1 LKLACAWRDESSEPL
16 VCVGRQAVT
25 VKLIQA
31 GDFVTREFP
40 IKVDEF
46 NIGRDYTC
54 DLRLDHGRISRNHCR
69 ILKRGNRVLVEALY
83 STAGTAVN
91 HQILDPSAPP
101 FEVYDGDHLWVGPE
115 HFQFVFSADP
125 GSPVEPSERP
135 PTAGRPRLA
144 EGEELT
150 NPLMKDVPTT
160 QSRVA
165 HKLLERM
172 SEPPPAEEE
181 EEEEEDASPAT
192 PAAPAEPLGPIDV
205 TNMEGVAMVRLL
217 PKALVAD
224 SDIRTIT
231 DELDDLIAS
240 GQNCI
245 TLNLGNVE
253 RMSSQVIGEVLGV
266 YKRCKAKGGM
276 LKICRVTPQVA
287 SVFAMTNMERHIEI
301 FPDESLALKSIWPI
315 QSVAEKPRA
324 AERKAAPTAAAPA
337 APTAPAAPAGTACRV
352 RLIVEIGRAK
362 GREIDLRLPRFLI
375 GRDQQCQLRPNSNAI
390 SRLHAAIE
398 QREGRVFVRDLG
410 SQIGTALG
418 GRLLRN
424 EEAEA
429 FNGDRL
435 QIEMLQFTFAIGSPA
450 DAPAPSPTDGSLS
463 GLFNAH
469 STDPSADTAIM
480 SLAEISSALA
490 NTPGATTPATAPT
503 DPNRPKRSR
512 HLTYQIVDDVAVVML
527 RVTDMSEESVF
538 SAVRVELEDILAEP
552 GIDRMIIRFDHVALL
567 SRGAVV
573 MFLARAQHLVRSNG
587 TMRFCNVSPAVMSFL
602 DKTQLPLL
610 IEIFPTLEEALQ
622 TPWESEEQ
630 SGTTAQTGG
639 AT

>member
-1 LKLACAWRDESSEPL
+1 MN
-16 VCVGRQAVT
+16 

-40 IKVDEF
+40 IKVDDF

-91 HQILDPSAPP
+91 NQVLDPSAPP

-115 HFQFVFSADP
+115 HFQFVFTADANDPEPP
-125 GSPVEPSERP
+125 GERP
-135 PTAGRPRLA
+135 APVGRSRLA
-144 EGEELT
+144 EGEEVT
-150 NPLMKDVPTT
+150 NPLMKDVPAT
-160 QSRVA
+160 QSKVA

-172 SEPPPAEEE
+172 TEPPP
-181 EEEEEDASPAT
+181 EEEDEEEAA
-192 PAAPAEPLGPIDV
+192 PAAPAEPPRPIDV
-205 TNMEGVAMVRLL
+205 MEVEGVTMVRLR
-217 PKALVAD
+217 PKTLVAD

-231 DELDDLIAS
+231 DELDDLIAA
-240 GQNCI
+240 GQSCI

-253 RMSSQVIGEVLGV
+253 RMSSQVIGEVLQV

-287 SVFAMTNMERHIEI
+287 SVFAMTHMERHIEI
-301 FPDESLALKSIWPI
+301 FPDENLALKSIWPM
-315 QSVAEKPRA
+315 QAEPTAVAGSVRSGGSKAGSA
-324 AERKAAPTAAAPA
+324 ATAAAPA
-337 APTAPAAPAGTACRV
+337 PPAAVAPAPASAAPRV
-352 RLIVEIGRAK
+352 RLIVEVGKAK
-362 GREIDLRLPRFLI
+362 GREIDIRGPRFLI

-390 SRLHAAIE
+390 SRHHAAIE
-398 QREGRVFVRDLG
+398 FREGRVFVRDLG
-410 SQIGTALG
+410 SQIGTIVG
-418 GRLLRN
+418 GRLLRH

-435 QIEMLQFTFAIGSPA
+435 QIEMLQFTFAIGAPA
-450 DAPAPSPTDGSLS
+450 DAPAPTPTDGSLS
-463 GLFNAH
+463 GLFNAQA
-469 STDPSADTAIM
+469 TDASADTTIM
-480 SLAEISSALA
+480 SVAEITSALA
-490 NTPGATTPATAPT
+490 QPAPATPGTAS
-503 DPNRPKRSR
+503 DPNRPKRTR
-512 HLTYQIVDDVAVVML
+512 HLTYQVVEDVAVVML
-527 RVTDMSEESVF
+527 RVADLSDESVF
-538 SAVRVELEDILAEP
+538 SAVRVELEDILAQP
-552 GIDRMIIRFDHVALL
+552 GIDRMIVRFDHVKAI

-587 TMRFCNVSPAVMSFL
+587 TMRFCNVAPSVMAFL

-610 IEIFPTLEEALQ
+610 IEIFETLEEAMQ

-630 SGTTAQTGG
+630 SGASAPTG
-639 AT
+639 TST

>member
-1 LKLACAWRDESSEPL
+1 M
-16 VCVGRQAVT
+16 T

-115 HFQFVFSADP
+115 HFQFVFAADP
-125 GSPVEPSERP
+125 GSGTEPNERP
-135 PTAGRPRLA
+135 AEARRPRIA

-150 NPLMKDVPTT
+150 NPLMKDVPAT

-172 SEPPPAEEE
+172 SEPPPPEEEQGEEE
-181 EEEEEDASPAT
+181 EAPSPAK
-192 PAAPAEPLGPIDV
+192 PAAPPEPLGPIDV
-205 TNMEGVAMVRLL
+205 TEMEGVAMVRLL
-217 PKALVAD
+217 PKSLVAD

-240 GQNCI
+240 GQKCI

-266 YKRCKAKGGM
+266 FKRCKAKGGM

-287 SVFAMTNMERHIEI
+287 SVFAMTHVERHIEI
-301 FPDESLALKSIWPI
+301 FPDENLALKSIWPI
-315 QSVAEKPRA
+315 QPVAERPRT
-324 AERKAAPTAAAPA
+324 AERKPAPAAAAPA
-337 APTAPAAPAGTACRV
+337 APPAQAPPAPSASRV
-352 RLIVEIGRAK
+352 RLIVEVGRAK
-362 GREIDLRLPRFLI
+362 GREIDLRAPRFLI

-390 SRLHAAIE
+390 SRLHTAIE
-398 QREGRVFVRDLG
+398 QRDGRVFVRDLG
-410 SQIGTALG
+410 SQIGTLLS
-418 GRLLRN
+418 GRMLQN

-450 DAPAPSPTDGSLS
+450 DAPIPTPTDGSLS

-480 SLAEISSALA
+480 SLAEITSALA
-490 NTPGATTPATAPT
+490 NSPPATPAAST
-503 DPNRPKRSR
+503 DSSRTKRSR

-527 RVTDMSEESVF
+527 RVAELSDESVF

-552 GIDRMIIRFDHVALL
+552 GIDRMIIRFDHVATI

-587 TMRFCNVSPAVMSFL
+587 TMRFCNVSPAVMAFL

-630 SGTTAQTGG
+630 SGTAAQTGS
-639 AT
+639 T

>member
-1 LKLACAWRDESSEPL
+1 
-16 VCVGRQAVT
+16 
-25 VKLIQA
+25 
-31 GDFVTREFP
+31 
-40 IKVDEF
+40 
-46 NIGRDYTC
+46 
-54 DLRLDHGRISRNHCR
+54 
-69 ILKRGNRVLVEALY
+69 
-83 STAGTAVN
+83 
-91 HQILDPSAPP
+91 
-101 FEVYDGDHLWVGPE
+101 
-115 HFQFVFSADP
+115 
-125 GSPVEPSERP
+125 
-135 PTAGRPRLA
+135 
-144 EGEELT
+144 
-150 NPLMKDVPTT
+150 
-160 QSRVA
+160 
-165 HKLLERM
+165 
-172 SEPPPAEEE
+172 
-181 EEEEEDASPAT
+181 
-192 PAAPAEPLGPIDV
+192 
-205 TNMEGVAMVRLL
+205 MVRLR
-217 PKALVAD
+217 PKSLVAD

-287 SVFAMTNMERHIEI
+287 SVFAMTHMERHIEI
-301 FPDESLALKSIWPI
+301 FPDENLALKSIWPI
-315 QSVAEKPRA
+315 QPVAEKPRA
-324 AERKAAPTAAAPA
+324 AERKPAPVPVAPPA
-337 APTAPAAPAGTACRV
+337 AVPAAPASTAYRV

-362 GREIDLRLPRFLI
+362 GREIDLRAPRFLI

-390 SRLHAAIE
+390 SRLHTAIE
-398 QREGRVFVRDLG
+398 QRDGRVFVRDLG
-410 SQIGTALG
+410 SQIGTLLS
-418 GRLLRN
+418 GRLLHN

-469 STDPSADTAIM
+469 STDASADTAIM
-480 SLAEISSALA
+480 SLAEVTAALA
-490 NTPGATTPATAPT
+490 NSPPATPAATT
-503 DPNRPKRSR
+503 DPSRPKRSR

-527 RVTDMSEESVF
+527 RVAELSDESVF

-552 GIDRMIIRFDHVALL
+552 GIDRMIVRFDHVTAL

-587 TMRFCNVSPAVMSFL
+587 TMRFCNVAPTVMAFL

-630 SGTTAQTGG
+630 SGTAAQTG

>member
-1 LKLACAWRDESSEPL
+1 M
-16 VCVGRQAVT
+16 T

-115 HFQFVFSADP
+115 HFQFVFAAEP
-125 GSPVEPSERP
+125 GSAIEPSERP
-135 PTAGRPRLA
+135 PSAGRPRLA
-144 EGEELT
+144 EGEEPA
-150 NPLMKDVPTT
+150 NPLMKDVPAT

-172 SEPPPAEEE
+172 TEAPPPEEQEEE
-181 EEEEEDASPAT
+181 EEETT
-192 PAAPAEPLGPIDV
+192 PAAPPEPVGPIDV
-205 TNMEGVAMVRLL
+205 TKMEGVAMVRLL
-217 PKALVAD
+217 PKSLVAD

-287 SVFAMTNMERHIEI
+287 SVFAMTHMERHIEI

-315 QSVAEKPRA
+315 QPVTEKPRA
-324 AERKAAPTAAAPA
+324 AEQRKAVPVAVPPPAPPA
-337 APTAPAAPAGTACRV
+337 ASPASSAHRV

-362 GREIDLRLPRFLI
+362 GREIDLRAPRFLI

-390 SRLHAAIE
+390 SRLHTAIE
-398 QREGRVFVRDLG
+398 QRDGRVFVRDLG
-410 SQIGTALG
+410 SQIGTLLS
-418 GRLLRN
+418 GRLLHS

-450 DAPAPSPTDGSLS
+450 DAPLPSPTDGSLS
-463 GLFNAH
+463 GLFNSH
-469 STDPSADTAIM
+469 STDASADTAIM
-480 SLAEISSALA
+480 SLAEITSALA
-490 NTPGATTPATAPT
+490 NAASVAPAAAEEEPS
-503 DPNRPKRSR
+503 RPKRSR
-512 HLTYQIVDDVAVVML
+512 HLTYQIVEDVAVVML
-527 RVTDMSEESVF
+527 RVTELSDEGVF

-552 GIDRMIIRFDHVALL
+552 GIDRMIIRFDHVTSL

-587 TMRFCNVSPAVMSFL
+587 TMRFCNVAPAVMAFL

-630 SGTTAQTGG
+630 SGAAAQTG
-639 AT
+639 TT